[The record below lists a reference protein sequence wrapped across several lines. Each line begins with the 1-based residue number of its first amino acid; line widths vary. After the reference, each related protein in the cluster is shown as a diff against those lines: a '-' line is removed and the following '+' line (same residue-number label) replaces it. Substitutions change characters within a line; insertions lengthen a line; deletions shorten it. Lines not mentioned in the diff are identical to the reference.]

1 MAGVNQPK
9 PNPPAENIN
18 NATTPDVA
26 AALCEASVAHFHR
39 PARPFHHPR
48 LAPTPQTN
56 TATIAAT
63 AASVL
68 APTMVGPTFGVSHAV
83 ITTSANPPPTSAATR
98 PGCHNP
104 SGTRRLPA
112 ARSRSINRPD
122 SVSAS
127 LAKPVTYRPPVNSA
141 APARTATSIWPTPSD
156 SDHWLSPDSCCH
168 QPTYPPRNVHHI
180 PNAPTMTAP
189 DATTANTGS
198 AKRSL
203 ARSNNAAMTGR
214 APHIASLIPPPRA
227 VNASNNRPDH
237 AISSAASS
245 PLRYR
250 LCSAATAPTTRTPP
264 LAKAAARRPRSC
276 PDTSDVSRSPD
287 GNLCAAAAGRTRS
300 RQSVTAI
307 SCLVDLSFP
316 DTSPPSA
323 TAKPSG
329 T

>member
-1 MAGVNQPK
+1 
-9 PNPPAENIN
+9 
-18 NATTPDVA
+18 
-26 AALCEASVAHFHR
+26 
-39 PARPFHHPR
+39 
-48 LAPTPQTN
+48 
-56 TATIAAT
+56 
-63 AASVL
+63 
-68 APTMVGPTFGVSHAV
+68 MVGASFGVSHAV

-104 SGTRRLPA
+104 SGVRRLPA

-141 APARTATSIWPTPSD
+141 APAATATSIWPTPND

-168 QPTYPPRNVHHI
+168 QPAYPPRNVHHI

-198 AKRSL
+198 AKCSL
-203 ARSNNAAMTGR
+203 ARSNNAVITGR
-214 APHIASLIPPPRA
+214 TPHIANLIPPPSA
-227 VNASNNRPDH
+227 VNASNNRPDQE
-237 AISSAASS
+237 ISSAASS

-264 LAKAAARRPRSC
+264 PAKAATRRPRSS
-276 PDTSDVSRSPD
+276 PNTSDVSRSGD
-287 GNLCAAAAGRTRS
+287 GNFCAAAADRTRS

-307 SCLVDLSFP
+307 SCSVDLSFP
-316 DTSPPSA
+316 DTSPPSS

>member
-63 AASVL
+63 AGSVL

-141 APARTATSIWPTPSD
+141 APARTATNIWPTPSD

-168 QPTYPPRNVHHI
+168 QPAYPPRNVHHI
-180 PNAPTMTAP
+180 PNAPAITEPA
-189 DATTANTGS
+189 ATTMRPNSVNRAFAASNS
-198 AKRSL
+198 AV
-203 ARSNNAAMTGR
+203 MTGR

-227 VNASNNRPDH
+227 VSASSNRPDH

-250 LCSAATAPTTRTPP
+250 LCSAVTAPTTRTLPP
-264 LAKAAARRPRSC
+264 AKAATRRPRSS

-287 GNLCAAAAGRTRS
+287 GNLCAAAADRTRS
-300 RQSVTAI
+300 RQSVTAV
-307 SCLVDLSFP
+307 SCSVDLSFP

>member
-1 MAGVNQPK
+1 
-9 PNPPAENIN
+9 
-18 NATTPDVA
+18 
-26 AALCEASVAHFHR
+26 
-39 PARPFHHPR
+39 
-48 LAPTPQTN
+48 
-56 TATIAAT
+56 
-63 AASVL
+63 
-68 APTMVGPTFGVSHAV
+68 MVGPTFGVSHAV
-83 ITTSANPPPTSAATR
+83 MTTSANPPPTSTATR

-127 LAKPVTYRPPVNSA
+127 LAKPVTYRPPVNNA

-156 SDHWLSPDSCCH
+156 SDHRLSPETCCH
-168 QPTYPPRNVHHI
+168 QPAYPPRNVHHM
-180 PNAPTMTAP
+180 PNAPTITAP
-189 DATTANTGS
+189 AAATANSGS

-203 ARSNNAAMTGR
+203 ARSNSAVMTGR
-214 APHIASLIPPPRA
+214 TPHIASLIPPPRA
-227 VNASNNRPDH
+227 VNASNNRPDQ

-264 LAKAAARRPRSC
+264 LAKAATRRPRSC
-276 PDTSDVSRSPD
+276 PNTGDVSRLPD